1 MTVDCDV
8 IMTRDGDL
16 TCPMHINPE
25 LEVVI
30 AEGGTVTVY
39 SEGKSYVLRDGEAT
53 VILPY
58 RLHAFATEPDTAS
71 RVYMF
76 PFSLSEEL
84 YEGYSCRGFTEN
96 PFRLSPSAAAYL
108 KEALSSYGLTGGA
121 STMKSIFYTFISEF
135 LKNNE
140 PLATEAHTPNTV
152 RRITEYIYDNLTE
165 PLTPNGTAGALGI
178 TRRALGEVLNQYTGM
193 TFTAFIRNIRIEK
206 AMRLLLHGELNV
218 TETAYACGFGTLRS
232 FNRAFLDALGCTPSD
247 YRRRNGA
254 NRRK

>member
-1 MTVDCDV
+1 MTVDCGG

-16 TCPMHINPE
+16 TCPKHINAE

-39 SEGKSYVLRDGEAT
+39 SEGKSYVLEDGEVT

-58 RLHAFATEPDTAS
+58 RLHSFATEPDTAS

-76 PFSLSEEL
+76 PFSLSQEL
-84 YEGYSCRGFTEN
+84 HDEYNCRGFTEK
-96 PFRLSPSAAAYL
+96 PFRLSRAADVYL
-108 KEALSSYGLTGGA
+108 KEALSSYDESSGT
-121 STMKSIFYTFISEF
+121 SKVKSIFYTFISEF
-135 LKNNE
+135 LKDNE
-140 PLATEAHTPNTV
+140 PIVTETHSPNSV

-165 PLTPNGTAGALGI
+165 PLTPNGTAAALGI

-193 TFTAFIRNIRIEK
+193 TFAAFLRNLRIEK
-206 AMRLLLHGELNV
+206 AMRMLARGELNV